1 MKRFAKAKGA
11 GVIMQAPGAPGV
23 GTHWCSADKDGV
35 GTAIESVSRVWFT
48 IGQGIVNEVYFPRMD
63 IAMIKDAQCLVRHC
77 DGRFWEEKVDL
88 DYTIEYIDPEAPAF
102 RVTSRE
108 RTGAF
113 AIEKRIL
120 TSTTSDVLVVNIGMQ
135 VFAGDPSDYRL
146 YWMVAPHIANQ
157 SAHQNAG
164 LGNIRG
170 QVSMEAWFDNLSLC
184 VATSEPLKSASV
196 GYSGQ
201 SDGWTLLRLGE
212 FTEYDEALDGHVV
225 LTGELDWQNVP
236 QQTVFMAFGRTRR
249 EARFK
254 ANLSLLE
261 SYGVMERQYLTGWH
275 EYFGGLGLLPDNH
288 RWAFMQRISAM
299 VIKTHHGKLF
309 LGGTI
314 ASLTV
319 PWGTVAQ
326 EEHIGGYHLVW
337 PRDMVE
343 ASSALLALGDV
354 DGARQSLK
362 YLMATQHEDGSWSQN
377 FWVDGTPYWKGS
389 QLDETAFPIHLA
401 WRLET
406 EGHMGDT
413 ESAYPMV
420 KRALGYLIANGPV
433 TSQDRWEEDG
443 GYSPSSL
450 AAMITALVLGGDL
463 AQRHQDLLVVDQVL
477 TVADYWQHYLDYWT
491 FTHHGTAVADFSEYY
506 ERIHPETEV
515 APGGRV
521 HSGYVPIKNR
531 AHLEWFAERAVI
543 DGGFLELV
551 RYGIKDAKD
560 PHIVASVKAYDAG
573 LKIQGPFGPLWHRY
587 NGDGYGEGPQ
597 GEPYQGSGIG
607 RAWPLLSGER
617 GHYALA
623 LGEDVTPYLEVMAKS
638 ATKGGMIPE
647 QVWDEPDLSEAGLH
661 FGRPTGSA
669 APLVWAHSEFVKLVR
684 GFETGVG
691 FELYEPVTRRYGGG
705 VDPYRGIVIWRF
717 NHRRHHWR
725 DQDRV
730 IRVMVDA
737 PARVLWTADGWA
749 TQRECL
755 AQANHLGAFLVDI
768 DVSNTQRIEFTFYW
782 TESLQWE
789 GQNYVVNRA

>member
-1 MKRFAKAKGA
+1 
-11 GVIMQAPGAPGV
+11 MQAPGAPGV
-23 GTHWCSADKDGV
+23 GTHWCSAAKDGV

-63 IAMIKDAQCLVRHC
+63 IAMIKDAQCLVRHR

-88 DYTIEYIDPEAPAF
+88 DYSVEYIDQEAPAF
-102 RVTSRE
+102 HVTSRE
-108 RTGAF
+108 PGGAF
-113 AIEKRIL
+113 VIEKRIL
-120 TSTTSDVLVVNIGMQ
+120 TATTTDVLAVNIGMQ

-157 SAHQNAG
+157 SAHQNAE
-164 LGNIRG
+164 LGSIRG
-170 QVSMEAWFDNLSLC
+170 HVSMEAWFDNLSLC
-184 VATSEPLKSASV
+184 VVTSEPLKAASV
-196 GYSGQ
+196 GYSGE
-201 SDGWTLLRLGE
+201 SDGWTLLRAGE
-212 FTEYDEALDGHVV
+212 LTEYDQAPDGHVV
-225 LTGELDWQNVP
+225 LTGELDWQSAP
-236 QQTVFMAFGRTRR
+236 QQTVLMAFGRTRR

-254 ANLSLLE
+254 ANLALLE
-261 SYGVMERQYLTGWH
+261 SYEVMERQYLLGWH
-275 EYFGGLGLLPDNH
+275 KYFEGLKLLPDSH
-288 RWAFMQRISAM
+288 RFAAMQRISAM

-309 LGGTI
+309 PGGII

-319 PWGTVAQ
+319 PWGTVAK

-343 ASSALLALGDV
+343 TSSALLALGDV
-354 DGARQSLK
+354 EGARQSLH

-377 FWVDGTPYWKGS
+377 FWVDGTPYWQGS

-406 EGHMGDT
+406 EGHVADKD
-413 ESAYPMV
+413 SAYPMV

-463 AQRHQDLLVVDQVL
+463 AQRHQDLAVAEYVL
-477 TVADYWQHYLDYWT
+477 AVADYWQHYLDYWT
-491 FTHHGTAVADFSEYY
+491 FTHHGTAVSGFSEYY

-515 APGGRV
+515 ASDGSV

-531 AHLEWFAERAVI
+531 AHLDWFAERAVI

-560 PHIVASVKAYDAG
+560 LHMVASVNAYDAG
-573 LKIQGPFGPLWHRY
+573 LKLEGPFGPLWHRY
-587 NGDGYGEGPQ
+587 NGDGYGEGPN

-607 RAWPLLSGER
+607 RAWPLLTGER

-623 LGEDVTPYLEVMAKS
+623 LGQDVTPYLEVMAKS

-647 QVWDEPDLSEAGLH
+647 QVWDEPDRPEAGLYL
-661 FGRPTGSA
+661 GRPTGSA
-669 APLVWAHSEFVKLVR
+669 APLVWAHSEFVKLLWGSETGS
-684 GFETGVG
+684 GFES
-691 FELYEPVTRRYGGG
+691 YAPVTNRYDKGA
-705 VDPYRGIVIWRF
+705 DPYRGMVIWRF
-717 NHRRHHWR
+717 NHRRRHWR
-725 DQDRV
+725 EDDRM

-737 PARVLWTADGWA
+737 PARVLWTTDGWA
-749 TQRECL
+749 TQTEQL
-755 AQANHLGAFLVDI
+755 ANPHALGGFSVDI
-768 DVSNTQRIEFTFYW
+768 DVTTSQGIEFTFYW
-782 TESLQWE
+782 TESLKWE
-789 GQNYVVNRA
+789 GQNYSVNRA